1 MTGARRKGEEC
12 LKWKFEWKTTC
23 DDKGK
28 TIKVK
33 SRKYYWICNFRKE
46 ERWRQTVLSFAGTAR
61 GTPERHQTPHKGG
74 GG

>member
-12 LKWKFEWKTTC
+12 LKWKLEWKTTC
-23 DDKGK
+23 DDKEK

-61 GTPERHQTPHKGG
+61 GDTMKTPDTTQGG
-74 GG
+74 VG